1 MNVFVLDNFDS
12 FTYNLVH
19 ILEQI
24 SDSVIVKRN
33 NQVNINE
40 LVNFDKIVFSP
51 GPGIPSDVQIM
62 FDILDKYKETK
73 SILGV
78 CLGHQAIA
86 EYFGA
91 KLTNMNEV
99 NHGREFETNIIN
111 NHTIFENIPST
122 FYSGRYH
129 SWIVSQENFP
139 EELSITSV
147 DENNRIMSLKHNK
160 YKIHGVQFH
169 PESIMTPHGK
179 TILENW
185 IQKRDC

>member
-86 EYFGA
+86 
-91 KLTNMNEV
+91 
-99 NHGREFETNIIN
+99 
-111 NHTIFENIPST
+111 
-122 FYSGRYH
+122 
-129 SWIVSQENFP
+129 
-139 EELSITSV
+139 
-147 DENNRIMSLKHNK
+147 
-160 YKIHGVQFH
+160 
-169 PESIMTPHGK
+169 
-179 TILENW
+179 
-185 IQKRDC
+185 